1 MGAPLG
7 EKRPLTRRRLRSQE
21 PRAGMGG
28 EMTVG
33 SITSDPDPVCG
44 RVRRPWERVPYPA
57 ASPYLCMKLHLAP
70 YLQLPLAKAM
80 QG

>member
-1 MGAPLG
+1 M
-7 EKRPLTRRRLRSQE
+7 
-21 PRAGMGG
+21 
-28 EMTVG
+28 VG

-44 RVRRPWERVPYPA
+44 RVKRPWERVPYPA